1 METYIIKNVK
11 DKSMFISELQKV
23 NNYSNIRIKV
33 LAVMDS
39 DIKITISRRFKHTYP
54 INMPTKYKHLKIERV
69 I

>member
-11 DKSMFISELQKV
+11 DKDAFINELQNV
-23 NNYSNIRIKV
+23 NNYNNIRIKV

-39 DIKITISRRFKHTYP
+39 DIKLTISRRFNHTYP